1 MPKQTRRT
9 TIAFPEDLLRAV
21 DQAVQEGKAE
31 SRNELIAVA
40 LRHELAALERAEID
54 VAFAEMS
61 RDRDYQEESRRLQKS
76 LQTLIGKPSVRAKTC
91 SEAWRSL

>member
-1 MPKQTRRT
+1 MPKQTRHT
-9 TIAFPEDLLRAV
+9 TIALPEDLLRAV

-31 SRNELIAVA
+31 SRNELIALA

-61 RDRDYQEESRRLQKS
+61 RDRDYQEESRRL
-76 LQTLIGKPSVRAKTC
+76 AKEFADFDW
-91 SEAWRSL
+91 EAFRQGEDL

>member
-9 TIAFPEDLLRAV
+9 TIALPEDLLRAV

-31 SRNELIAVA
+31 SRNELIALA

-61 RDRDYQEESRRLQKS
+61 RDRDYQEESRRL
-76 LQTLIGKPSVRAKTC
+76 AKEFAD
-91 SEAWRSL
+91 SDWEAFRQGEDL

>member
-9 TIAFPEDLLRAV
+9 TIALPEDLLRAV

-61 RDRDYQEESRRLQKS
+61 RDRDYQEESRRL
-76 LQTLIGKPSVRAKTC
+76 AKEFAD
-91 SEAWRSL
+91 SDWEAFRQGEDL

>member
-9 TIAFPEDLLRAV
+9 TIALPEDLLRAV

-40 LRHELAALERAEID
+40 LHHELAALEWAEID

-61 RDRDYQEESRRLQKS
+61 RDRDYQEESRRL
-76 LQTLIGKPSVRAKTC
+76 AKEFAD
-91 SEAWRSL
+91 SDWEAFRQGEDL